1 MTVSV
6 MMVDDS
12 SVTLLVMTYI
22 LQRDENITI
31 CGTAPDGESA
41 LILAEK
47 CKPDIITM
55 DLNMPGLNGLEVT
68 RRMLAKRLVP
78 IIIVTTDKTSAANPF
93 SILEAGAVAVLRTP
107 APPGHPEHEQTASQ
121 LIRTIKAFGRNKSRR
136 AADQRHSR

>member
-78 IIIVTTDKTSAANPF
+78 IIIVTTDKTSAANLF
-93 SILEAGAVAVLRTP
+93 YFGGWSRSGSAHSGATRTSG
-107 APPGHPEHEQTASQ
+107 A
-121 LIRTIKAFGRNKSRR
+121 RTNGFATDPN
-136 AADQRHSR
+136 D